1 MSRYYWEWDDDVQGY
16 IVYDN
21 LSIIYIVDHESE
33 AIQIVSLLKNEE
45 CHVTL

>member
-1 MSRYYWEWDDDVQGY
+1 MYYFEWDDDVQGY

-21 LSIIYIVDHESE
+21 LSVIYIVDNESE

-45 CHVTL
+45 HNVAL